1 MNISQRG
8 LVCVDDYVYLF
19 IVFFFSI
26 RNADGPLIF
35 HILNW
40 RS

>member
-1 MNISQRG
+1 MNTSQRG
-8 LVCVDDYVYLF
+8 FEVCVDDYVNLF
-19 IVFFFSI
+19 IVFSV